1 MIRQFKTLT
10 LTALLA
16 TSLSGCIGLA
26 VGGAAL
32 GSVSAIDR
40 RTTGAQADDNLMELR
55 IRNTANSY
63 LQQQNTIAGYEPSIS
78 VVSYNRHILLLG
90 QVATESEKTF
100 VEQIARAEQSAQAVA
115 NYITVS
121 PQSRTLQ
128 AISADTWSTSKVRT
142 TLLGIQ
148 GVIPSRVKIVTYAG
162 VTYVMGIL
170 TPAEQAAVTEKVRT
184 TAGVLKVVTLYQNY
198 TPTPQTSTTT
208 NPQP

>member
-10 LTALLA
+10 LTTLLA
-16 TSLSGCIGLA
+16 ASLSGCVGLA

-32 GSVSAIDR
+32 GGVSAIDR
-40 RTTGAQADDNLMELR
+40 RTTGAQADDNVMELR

-90 QVATESEKTF
+90 QVATESEKAF